1 MKRFPDRKDNIILAA
16 IEIISEDGIHGLST
30 KKIAAR
36 QGISES
42 LLYKHFNSINDVLVA
57 VVKSFSRYDMMIIN
71 TVRKRDITYKEKI
84 IAYIGPI
91 VELYQNYP
99 PLASIM
105 LNYETLLNYRHTRQL
120 IKGIINTRKGFVKS
134 VIEKAQAEG
143 EMNNNLTSQELA
155 DIINGVISDMV
166 LRWKISGYVFNLKED
181 VLATIG
187 KVLDLV

>member
-1 MKRFPDRKDNIILAA
+1 MKGFPGRKDNIILAA
-16 IEIISEDGIHGLST
+16 IEIISEDGIQGLST

-42 LLYKHFNSINDVLVA
+42 LLYKHFNSIDDVLVA

>member
-1 MKRFPDRKDNIILAA
+1 MKGFPGRKDNIILAA
-16 IEIISEDGIHGLST
+16 IEIISEDGIQGLST

-42 LLYKHFNSINDVLVA
+42 LLYKHFNSIDDVLVA

-91 VELYQNYP
+91 MELYQNYP
-99 PLASIM
+99 PLVSIM

>member
-1 MKRFPDRKDNIILAA
+1 MKRFPGRKDNIILAA

-166 LRWKISGYVFNLKED
+166 LRWKISGYAFDLKEN
-181 VLATIG
+181 VLVTIK

>member
-1 MKRFPDRKDNIILAA
+1 M
-16 IEIISEDGIHGLST
+16 
-30 KKIAAR
+30 
-36 QGISES
+36 
-42 LLYKHFNSINDVLVA
+42 
-57 VVKSFSRYDMMIIN
+57 
-71 TVRKRDITYKEKI
+71 
-84 IAYIGPI
+84 
-91 VELYQNYP
+91 ELYQNYP
-99 PLASIM
+99 PLVSIM

>member
-1 MKRFPDRKDNIILAA
+1 MKRFPGRKDNIILAA

-36 QGISES
+36 QGISEL

>member
-1 MKRFPDRKDNIILAA
+1 MKRFPGRKDNIILAA

-42 LLYKHFNSINDVLVA
+42 LLYKHFNSIDDVLVA

-99 PLASIM
+99 PLAYIM

>member
-1 MKRFPDRKDNIILAA
+1 MKRFPGRKDNIILAA

-42 LLYKHFNSINDVLVA
+42 LIYKHFNSINDVLVA

>member
-1 MKRFPDRKDNIILAA
+1 MKRFPGRKDNIILAA

-36 QGISES
+36 QGISEL

-166 LRWKISGYVFNLKED
+166 LRWKISGYAFDLKEN
-181 VLATIG
+181 VLVTIK

>member
-1 MKRFPDRKDNIILAA
+1 MKRFPGRKDNIILAA

>member
-1 MKRFPDRKDNIILAA
+1 MKGFPGRKDNIILAA
-16 IEIISEDGIHGLST
+16 IEIISEDGIQGLST

-42 LLYKHFNSINDVLVA
+42 LLYKHFNSIDDVLVA

-71 TVRKRDITYKEKI
+71 TVRKREITYKEKI
-84 IAYIGPI
+84 TAYIGPI

-99 PLASIM
+99 PLTSIM
-105 LNYETLLNYRHTRQL
+105 LNYETLLNYEHTRQL
-120 IKGIINTRKGFVKS
+120 IKGIINTRKGFIKS
-134 VIEKAQAEG
+134 VIDKAKAKG
-143 EMNNNLTSQELA
+143 EMNNNLTSQELS

-166 LRWKISGYVFNLKED
+166 LRWKISGYAFDLKEN
-181 VLATIG
+181 VLVTIK

>member
-1 MKRFPDRKDNIILAA
+1 MKRFPGRKDNIILAA

-30 KKIAAR
+30 KKIDAR

>member
-1 MKRFPDRKDNIILAA
+1 MKGFPGRKDNIILAA
-16 IEIISEDGIHGLST
+16 IEIISEDGIQGLST

-42 LLYKHFNSINDVLVA
+42 LLYKHFNSIDDVLVA

-71 TVRKRDITYKEKI
+71 TVRKREITYKEKI
-84 IAYIGPI
+84 TAYIGPI

-105 LNYETLLNYRHTRQL
+105 LNYETLLNYEHTRQL
-120 IKGIINTRKGFVKS
+120 IKGIINTRKGFIKS
-134 VIEKAQAEG
+134 VIDKAKAKG
-143 EMNNNLTSQELA
+143 EMNNNLTSQELS

-166 LRWKISGYVFNLKED
+166 LRWKISGYAFDLKEN
-181 VLATIG
+181 VLVTIK

>member
-1 MKRFPDRKDNIILAA
+1 MKRFPGRKDNIILAA

-57 VVKSFSRYDMMIIN
+57 VVKSFSRYDMMSIN

>member
-1 MKRFPDRKDNIILAA
+1 MKRFPGRKDNIILAA

-42 LLYKHFNSINDVLVA
+42 LLYKHFNSIDDVLVA

>member
-1 MKRFPDRKDNIILAA
+1 MKSFPGRKDNIILAA
-16 IEIISEDGIHGLST
+16 IEIISEDCIHGLST

-120 IKGIINTRKGFVKS
+120 IKGIINTRKGFVKRYRKS
-134 VIEKAQAEG
+134 PG
-143 EMNNNLTSQELA
+143 R
-155 DIINGVISDMV
+155 G
-166 LRWKISGYVFNLKED
+166 
-181 VLATIG
+181 
-187 KVLDLV
+187 

>member
-1 MKRFPDRKDNIILAA
+1 M
-16 IEIISEDGIHGLST
+16 
-30 KKIAAR
+30 
-36 QGISES
+36 
-42 LLYKHFNSINDVLVA
+42 
-57 VVKSFSRYDMMIIN
+57 
-71 TVRKRDITYKEKI
+71 VRKRDITYKEKI

>member
-1 MKRFPDRKDNIILAA
+1 MKRFPGRKDNIILAA

-84 IAYIGPI
+84 IEYIRPI
-91 VELYQNYP
+91 IELYQSYP

-105 LNYETLLNYRHTRQL
+105 LNYETLLNYRHTRQI

-134 VIEKAQAEG
+134 VIEKAQVEG
-143 EMNNNLTSQELA
+143 EMNNNFTSQELA

-181 VLATIG
+181 VLATIR

>member
-1 MKRFPDRKDNIILAA
+1 MKRFPGRKDNIILAA
-16 IEIISEDGIHGLST
+16 IEIISEDGIQGLST

-42 LLYKHFNSINDVLVA
+42 LLYKHFNSIDDVLVA

>member
-1 MKRFPDRKDNIILAA
+1 MKRFPGRKDNIILAA

-120 IKGIINTRKGFVKS
+120 IKGIINTRKGVVKT

>member
-1 MKRFPDRKDNIILAA
+1 MKGFPGRKDNIILAA
-16 IEIISEDGIHGLST
+16 IEIISEDGIQGLST

-42 LLYKHFNSINDVLVA
+42 LLYKHFNSIDDVLVA

-84 IAYIGPI
+84 IAYIRPI
-91 VELYQNYP
+91 MELYQNYP
-99 PLASIM
+99 PLVSIM

>member
-1 MKRFPDRKDNIILAA
+1 MKRFPGRKDNIILAA

-99 PLASIM
+99 SLASIM

>member
-1 MKRFPDRKDNIILAA
+1 MKRFPGRKDNIILAA

-105 LNYETLLNYRHTRQL
+105 LNYETLLNYKHTRQL

>member
-1 MKRFPDRKDNIILAA
+1 MKRFPGRKDNIVLAA